1 MFLEGLNLGGM
12 EPELSW
18 AIVAQSSPYRQLQP
32 STRDPALSS
41 KGSQNAWLIREDPLL
56 ADVGDIYF

>member
-1 MFLEGLNLGGM
+1 MFLEGLNLGGTEQNSA
-12 EPELSW
+12 EPC
-18 AIVAQSSPYRQLQP
+18 VAQSSPYRQLQP